1 MGILMTEVVLVLMM
15 LEPDTERD
23 VLRQLQVLP
32 HVAEAHFL
40 YGPYDAY
47 VKAEAKT
54 TAELENLVLN
64 NIRSIKGVRST
75 TTCFIAD

>member
-1 MGILMTEVVLVLMM
+1 MLVLMM

-23 VLRQLQVLP
+23 VLTQLRGLQNVS
-32 HVAEAHFL
+32 EAHFL

-54 TAELENLVLN
+54 TAELEKLVLN
-64 NIRSIKGVRST
+64 NIRIIKGVRST
-75 TTCFIAD
+75 TTCFIAG

>member
-1 MGILMTEVVLVLMM
+1 MTEVVIVLMM

-23 VLRQLQVLP
+23 VLEKLRVLSN
-32 HVAEAHFL
+32 VSEAHFL

-54 TAELENLVLN
+54 TAELEKLVLD

-75 TTCFIAD
+75 TTCFVAD

>member
-1 MGILMTEVVLVLMM
+1 MVILMTEIVLVLMM
-15 LEPDTERD
+15 LEPDTERE
-23 VLRQLQVLP
+23 VFKQLRILP
-32 HVAEAHFL
+32 HVTEAHFL

-54 TAELENLVLN
+54 TGELQNLVID
-64 NIRSIKGVRST
+64 NIRSIKGIRST

>member
-1 MGILMTEVVLVLMM
+1 MEILLNEIVLVLMT

-23 VLRQLQVLP
+23 VLKQLRILP
-32 HVAEAHFL
+32 NVTEAHFL

-54 TAELENLVLN
+54 TGELQGLVLD

>member
-1 MGILMTEVVLVLMM
+1 MVILMAEVVIVLMM

-23 VLRQLQVLP
+23 VLEKLRVLSN
-32 HVAEAHFL
+32 VSEAHFL

-54 TAELENLVLN
+54 TAELEKLVLD

-75 TTCFIAD
+75 TTCFVAD

>member
-1 MGILMTEVVLVLMM
+1 MAEVVIVLMM

-23 VLRQLQVLP
+23 VLEKLRVLSN
-32 HVAEAHFL
+32 VSEAHFL

-54 TAELENLVLN
+54 TAELEKLVLD

-75 TTCFIAD
+75 TTCFVAD

>member
-1 MGILMTEVVLVLMM
+1 MIWMTEIVLVLMM

-23 VLRQLQVLP
+23 VLSQLRAIQNVS
-32 HVAEAHFL
+32 EAHFL

-47 VKAEAKT
+47 VRAEAKT
-54 TAELENLVLN
+54 TGELENLVLDS
-64 NIRSIKGVRST
+64 IRSIKGVRST